1 MLVLK
6 TKNGNKCEVP
16 ETDAE
21 DLVPKFN
28 MNLEFHKAKKYYEEN
43 GFVVLKNVFK
53 DKDCRYLINAWENEV
68 KPFKGHIYRQK
79 ENEFKKPFQH
89 FLGFTS
95 NVSFA

>member
-6 TKNGNKCEVP
+6 TKNGYKCEVP

-43 GFVVLKNVFK
+43 GFVVLKSVFK
-53 DKDCRYLINAWENEV
+53 DKDCRYLINAWRVRLKILKVILQAGNRKV
-68 KPFKGHIYRQK
+68 R
-79 ENEFKKPFQH
+79 KKYI
-89 FLGFTS
+89 
-95 NVSFA
+95 

>member
-6 TKNGNKCEVP
+6 TKNGYKCEVP

-43 GFVVLKNVFK
+43 GFVVLKNVLK
-53 DKDCRYLINAWENEV
+53 KDCRYLINAWESEV
-68 KPFKGHIYRQK
+68 KILKVISIGRQ
-79 ENEFKKPFQH
+79 PQ
-89 FLGFTS
+89 S
-95 NVSFA
+95 